1 MQAGD
6 QRGRRVGL
14 EEQADDG
21 VVVEERITD
30 GSVAG
35 PWCSLPCR
43 SIRIGNYKVRNEVP
57 RNLTFLTMLSLAQPR
72 CCQKKN

>member
-1 MQAGD
+1 MVVVLQYILDKSFKGYFHP
-6 QRGRRVGL
+6 G
-14 EEQADDG
+14 DDG

-43 SIRIGNYKVRNEVP
+43 SIRIGNYKVRMV
-57 RNLTFLTMLSLAQPR
+57 
-72 CCQKKN
+72 

>member
-1 MQAGD
+1 MIISSIVFSSSNISTFLFPHGYFDAG
-6 QRGRRVGL
+6 
-14 EEQADDG
+14 EDG

-43 SIRIGNYKVRNEVP
+43 SIRIGNYKVRMVNDVI
-57 RNLTFLTMLSLAQPR
+57 
-72 CCQKKN
+72 K